1 MKIVLDSNK
10 VLVSI
15 YNLLNENSYTLY
27 IEFNMENLAK
37 EVNMTKEHLN
47 LCIHYLIDSGYIQ
60 GDYAYD
66 KNTDIKKKVM
76 ITSMAIKEIEKNY
89 L

>member
-47 LCIHYLIDSGYIQ
+47 LCINYLIDGGYIQ

>member
-1 MKIVLDSNK
+1 MKIVIDSNK

-47 LCIHYLIDSGYIQ
+47 LCIHYFIDGGYIQ

>member
-47 LCIHYLIDSGYIQ
+47 LCIHYLIDGGYIQ

>member
-15 YNLLNENSYTLY
+15 YNLLNENSYALY

-47 LCIHYLIDSGYIQ
+47 LCIHYLIDGGYIQ

-66 KNTDIKKKVM
+66 KNTGIKKKVM